1 MGRYRIVSRL
11 GSGGMGRVYLGRS
24 PSGRGVAVKVV
35 RPELADDADFRRRF
49 AREVSAARR
58 VTGFFTAAV
67 VDADPDGSPP
77 WLATA
82 FVPGRS
88 LEAAIRAGGPWGERP
103 VLALAA
109 GLAEALEAI
118 HGVGVIHRDLK
129 PSNVLLAE
137 DGPRVIDFG
146 ISVAAEASVLTRT
159 GMIVGTP
166 GFMSPEQLTGKPVG
180 PASDVFSL
188 GAVLGYTATGANPFG
203 TGSAHALNFRAVYE
217 EPELGDLPPGLA
229 VIRRCLAKDPDQRPA
244 VGELLD
250 QLAAAIAEG
259 DADGDERTAVLRA
272 VRESTWPPAA
282 APGPAHGTASARAE
296 QQRLLASALRA
307 LLRHRAAVQEQRRV
321 AAAELRSL
329 SARRAA
335 AAEVAATAAEVA
347 AAAPAPV
354 PAPQPPPQRP
364 RPPRRQPPTPT
375 QRPTRRGA
383 LRTLLGAASVVAI
396 GGGGALAWRAFAP
409 EDSGE
414 TRAAR
419 WDIAPGGALS
429 PPAVAGETVYFGD
442 EGGFLHAVNAA
453 SGEERWTFP
462 TGGGVAEPVVA
473 GGVVLVAGGNGIL
486 YAVDAASGVERW
498 SFPLNGEAAPALVAG
513 GDAYVSVRDVGVLAL
528 GTESARER
536 WTVPAGGAMTPVAAV
551 GLIHVPTSDGLVAL
565 HPATGERRWTF
576 ASTAAA
582 TPAAATGGV
591 VCYATAGPDALL
603 YAVDASTGEERWSFR
618 LDGDTAVS
626 APVAVDGAVYVG
638 GAALCALDAATGDV
652 RWERS
657 PGAAASPAAVD
668 GAVLVPDAEGRLR
681 ALDAEDGGPL
691 WSFTGGDAP
700 LRRPATDGGTAY
712 ATSEDGRVYGVPLA

>member
-88 LEAAIRAGGPWGERP
+88 LEEAIRADGPWGERP

-118 HGVGVIHRDLK
+118 HGAGVIHRDLK
-129 PSNVLLAE
+129 PSNVLLAD

-146 ISVAAEASVLTRT
+146 ISVAAEASALTRT
-159 GMIVGTP
+159 GMMVGTP

-188 GAVLGYTATGANPFG
+188 GAVLGYTATGASPFG

-217 EPELGDLPPGLA
+217 EPELGELPPGLA
-229 VIRRCLAKDPDQRPA
+229 VIRRCLAKDPGQRPSVDA
-244 VGELLD
+244 LLEE
-250 QLAAAIAEG
+250 LAAAIGDVDAE
-259 DADGDERTAVLRA
+259 GDERTAVLRV
-272 VRESTWPPAA
+272 VRGGVPPATAGHDHGA
-282 APGPAHGTASARAE
+282 AAARAE
-296 QQRLLASALRA
+296 QQRLLATALRA
-307 LLRHRAAVQEQRRV
+307 LLLRRAAVQEQRRV

-329 SARRAA
+329 AVRRAA
-335 AAEVAATAAEVA
+335 AAARTAD
-347 AAAPAPV
+347 AAPAPASV
-354 PAPQPPPQRP
+354 SARPHPQPQPQRP
-364 RPPRRQPPTPT
+364 PTPP

-409 EDSGE
+409 EDGGE
-414 TRAAR
+414 ARAAG

-442 EGGFLHAVNAA
+442 AGGFIRAVNAA
-453 SGEERWTFP
+453 TGEERWTFP
-462 TGGGVAEPVVA
+462 TGGGVVEPVVA
-473 GGVVLVAGGNGIL
+473 GGVVLVTGGNGTL
-486 YAVDAASGVERW
+486 YAIEAVSGVERW
-498 SFPLNGEAAPALVAG
+498 SFDLGNDAAPALVAE
-513 GDAYVSVRDVGVLAL
+513 GDAYVSVLDSGVFAI
-528 GTESARER
+528 GMESSRKH
-536 WTVPAGGAMTPVAAV
+536 WTVTASGALAPTAAE
-551 GLIHVPTSDGLVAL
+551 GLIHVPTSEGLLAL
-565 HPATGERRWTF
+565 YPATGERRWTF
-576 ASTAAA
+576 GSAAAA
-582 TPAAATGGV
+582 TPAASTGGV
-591 VCYATAGPDALL
+591 VCYATVAPDPFLH
-603 YAVDASTGEERWSFR
+603 AVDASTGEERWSLR
-618 LDGDTAVS
+618 LDGETAIS

-638 GAALCALDAATGDV
+638 GSDAPLRALDAATGDV
-652 RWERS
+652 RWEHS
-657 PGAAASPAAVD
+657 PGAAAPPAAVD
-668 GAVLVPDAEGRLR
+668 GTVLVPDTEGHLR
-681 ALDAEDGGPL
+681 ALDADDGGPL
-691 WSFTGGDAP
+691 WSFMGGDAP
-700 LRRPATDGGTAY
+700 LSRPATGAAMAY
-712 ATSEDGRVYGVPLA
+712 VTSEDGHVYGVPLA